1 MLAQRLADTRLAVKV
16 TIAPLLLIG
25 CMLILAGIFQ
35 VSMTRQGA
43 ALDDVHN
50 AAAVHGRFVA
60 SVDAGSTRVQS
71 NAYRLLGWAGAG
83 VEAGKVQALEK
94 TVRADSAE
102 LLDRVRSFAATVD
115 DPEDKA
121 LMAPIVP
128 ALEAFHKAVVDVAD
142 MAALDPVTGLIMMTS
157 AEIEYDKLQK
167 LVAALVKANS
177 AQTDQ
182 SYEQARRVA
191 SQASFQYFAVFAA
204 CLLGGGGLA
213 LIATRMISRPV
224 VEITD
229 VMNSLANGDISVEV
243 HSQERQDEIGAM
255 ARAVAVFQQGMR
267 HARTLEEEKQAQA
280 AANAE
285 RSARRETLTETFNAA
300 MEHMLDAVMTTVQ
313 HVHSSSDGL
322 QENAA
327 RTSRQG
333 AAVAQAASGAAA
345 NVDTVAAAAEQLGAS
360 VQEISRQIASTVD
373 ITADAVHGAQAA
385 NATMASLD
393 ESAKRIGEVVQ
404 LIQQIASQTNLLA
417 LNATI
422 EAARAGDAGKG
433 FAVVA
438 GEVKSLANQTAK
450 ATEEITSQIA
460 SVQSA
465 THDAVARI
473 RTVGDTIDKVSGIVS
488 SIASAVEQQSAATQ
502 EIVRSVQQ
510 AAEGNGEVTRNI
522 ADVSRAAEETGTMA
536 KSMFSAANE
545 LLGEA
550 EKLRGEVS
558 GFLSSMRS

>member
-1 MLAQRLADTRLAVKV
+1 MLAQRLADTRLVVKV
-16 TIAPLLLIG
+16 TIAPLLLIV

-43 ALDDVHN
+43 ALDGVHN

-83 VEAGKVQALEK
+83 VETSKVQALEK
-94 TVRADSAE
+94 TIRADSAA
-102 LLDRVRSFAATVD
+102 LLDSVRSFAATVD
-115 DPEDKA
+115 DAEDKA
-121 LMAPIVP
+121 LIAPIVL
-128 ALEAFHKAVVDVAD
+128 ALESFHKAVLDVAD

-182 SYEQARRVA
+182 SYEQAQRVA

-204 CLLGGGGLA
+204 CLLVGGGLA
-213 LIATRMISRPV
+213 LVATRMISRPV

-229 VMNSLANGDISVEV
+229 VMNSLANGDMAVEV

-267 HARTLEEEKQAQA
+267 RARTLEEEKQAQA
-280 AANAE
+280 AASAE
-285 RSARRETLTETFNAA
+285 RSARRESLTETFNAA

-333 AAVAQAASGAAA
+333 AAVAQAANGAAA

-373 ITADAVHGAQAA
+373 ITADAVQGAQAA

-450 ATEEITSQIA
+450 ATEEITNQIA

-473 RTVGDTIDKVSGIVS
+473 RTVGDTIDRVSGIVS
-488 SIASAVEQQSAATQ
+488 SIASAVEEQSAATQ

-536 KSMFSAANE
+536 RSMFSAANE

-558 GFLSSMRS
+558 GFLSSMRG

>member
-83 VEAGKVQALEK
+83 VEVSKVQALEK

-102 LLDRVRSFAATVD
+102 LLDRVRSFAATID
-115 DPEDKA
+115 APEGKA
-121 LMAPIVP
+121 LIAAIVP

-182 SYEQARRVA
+182 SYEQAQRVA

-204 CLLGGGGLA
+204 CLLVGGGLA
-213 LIATRMISRPV
+213 LVATRMISRPV

-280 AANAE
+280 AANTE
-285 RSARRETLTETFNAA
+285 RSTRRETLTETFNAA